1 MVGFDIQICKP
12 VRFTG
17 AGVTSLAESTKAS
30 VSSSLG
36 ALSTERN
43 ESIEAESAKTILSF
57 KTSSCVEADLDLPHE
72 NKKLETK
79 EPKSKK
85 RTNLI
90 LIYKIVVNDC
100 AKIMFFI

>member
-1 MVGFDIQICKP
+1 M
-12 VRFTG
+12 
-17 AGVTSLAESTKAS
+17 
-30 VSSSLG
+30 
-36 ALSTERN
+36 
-43 ESIEAESAKTILSF
+43 SIEEKFNQAKGSF
-57 KTSSCVEADLDLPHE
+57 KEGFGKLTGD
-72 NKKLETK
+72 KKLETK